1 MSTDRIVVAYATW
14 HGQARRIAEHVAR
27 ELETWGWP
35 CDLINVAEEPLDE
48 WPAYAAAILVAPVHG
63 GHHEKAMVRFVKVA
77 LPALGHIPNAFLSV
91 TLTEASVEDPQAT
104 PERHAKASAD
114 VTAMV
119 ESFVK
124 ETGWRPQQ
132 VVPVAG
138 ALHFT
143 EYNPILRWV
152 MKQIARR
159 NGGPTDTT
167 RDYEFTDWG
176 ALGRFAQQFAHDLRA
191 NHVA

>member
-1 MSTDRIVVAYATW
+1 MSTDRIVVAYATR
-14 HGQARRIAEHVAR
+14 HGQARRIAAHVAR

-35 CDLINVAEEPLDE
+35 CDLVDVSVEPPGE
-48 WPAYAAAILVAPVHG
+48 WPHYAAAILVAPVHG
-63 GHHEKAMVRFVKVA
+63 GHHEKAMIRFVKGS
-77 LPALGHIPNAFLSV
+77 LPGLGRIPNAFLSV
-91 TLTEASVEDPQAT
+91 TLTEASVEDPTLT
-104 PERHAKASAD
+104 PERHAQATAD
-114 VTAMV
+114 VKAMI
-119 ESFVK
+119 EAFVR

-138 ALHFT
+138 ALHYR
-143 EYNPILRWV
+143 EYNPLIRFV

-159 NGGPTDTT
+159 SGGPTDTS

-191 NHVA
+191 HA

>member
-1 MSTDRIVVAYATW
+1 MSTDRIVVAYATR

-35 CDLINVAEEPLDE
+35 CDLVDVAEEPLGE
-48 WPAYAAAILVAPVHG
+48 WPAYAAAILVAPVHA
-63 GHHEKAMVRFVKVA
+63 GHHEKAMIRFVKGA
-77 LPALGHIPNAFLSV
+77 LPALGRIPNAFLSV
-91 TLTEASVEDPQAT
+91 TLTEADVEDPKAT
-104 PERHAKASAD
+104 PERHAKAAAD
-114 VTAMV
+114 VNTMV
-119 ESFVK
+119 EAFVK

-132 VVPVAG
+132 VLPVAG
-138 ALHFT
+138 AVLFT
-143 EYNPILRWV
+143 QYNPILRFV
-152 MKQIARR
+152 MKQIVKR
-159 NGGPTDTT
+159 GGHAADTS

>member
-1 MSTDRIVVAYATW
+1 MSTDRIVVAYATR
-14 HGQARRIAEHVAR
+14 HGQARRIAEHVGR
-27 ELETWGWP
+27 ELGTWGWP

-63 GHHEKAMVRFVKVA
+63 GHHDKAMIRFVKVA

-91 TLTEASVEDPQAT
+91 TLTEASAEDPQAT
-104 PERHAKASAD
+104 PERHAQAVAD
-114 VTAMV
+114 VAAMV

-132 VVPVAG
+132 VVP
-138 ALHFT
+138 
-143 EYNPILRWV
+143 
-152 MKQIARR
+152 
-159 NGGPTDTT
+159 TDST
-167 RDYEFTDWG
+167 RDHEFTDWG

-191 NHVA
+191 NHVAW